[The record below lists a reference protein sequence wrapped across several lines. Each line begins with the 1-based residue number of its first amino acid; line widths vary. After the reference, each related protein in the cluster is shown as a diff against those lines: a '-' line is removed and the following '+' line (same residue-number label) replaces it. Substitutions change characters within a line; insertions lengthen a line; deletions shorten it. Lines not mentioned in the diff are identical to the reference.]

1 MQLLSLP
8 TTRAALRSLIF
19 ASSPPSFSSTP
30 TPNKASGTS
39 PGQRHS
45 FGALAVEIF
54 LEEYKID
61 GYLNAQCNSKII
73 QENSAL
79 IKEKE
84 GMELLSLHSTSTR
97 QSSRNDKENVRSYA
111 LYQKGNLSWKVSGH
125 VTC

>member
-61 GYLNAQCNSKII
+61 GYLNAQCNSKV
-73 QENSAL
+73 NSRSTIA
-79 IKEKE
+79 EKE

>member
-61 GYLNAQCNSKII
+61 GYLNAQCNSKVNSRSTIAVLDIFNGISRTIFII
-73 QENSAL
+73 KVDNSR
-79 IKEKE
+79 KFCF
-84 GMELLSLHSTSTR
+84 
-97 QSSRNDKENVRSYA
+97 D
-111 LYQKGNLSWKVSGH
+111 
-125 VTC
+125 